1 MKSYPTPVR
10 RLLLPLAVA
19 CALALAVSACGGGT
33 KTAGG
38 GGSSSTASSES
49 TGSGGEGSSSSETG
63 SSEPVKGGSITVSG
77 GPVPTLDP
85 AAGSANAMAM
95 AGNAIYGTLMTV
107 TKPGEEPQP
116 AIAESMTASKDGM
129 TWTMT
134 LPTGLKFSDGTPF
147 NAEAVVFNMERD
159 MEPTSSAAAL
169 LSSVK
174 SVSATNPTTV
184 VFHMASPLS
193 SLPYAFSYDGSGTA
207 GYMASPTAVKK
218 YGKGYSAHASGLGPF
233 MVQSWSA
240 TGNTVLV
247 ANPNYWNAEEEPVY
261 LEKVTLESIPSEQT
275 AYQSVQAGNLT
286 LMGSANPSILS
297 QAQSN
302 GNVKTVMGETENNQ
316 DSIILNMAT
325 KPFEDLE
332 LREAVSM
339 ALNREEIAQLTTNEL
354 GGPAVNLFPKG
365 NPFHDEYTDP
375 EFDVEKAKEIVTSY
389 KEKTGETPSF
399 TYTCNTERPATEVIV
414 HQLQEAGF
422 DVKDNAEE
430 VNAWLADFF
439 GKKYQAI
446 CWTMAPFLSPDQ
458 LPYRFFYSKGDLNT
472 GGYASKAFDTAAD
485 EARTASGEAA
495 KTAWQKADKILTEEL
510 PWVWTTTGPIGFV
523 MSPKLE
529 GVEWEQPYRQRY
541 YVPSF
546 AHSWLAE

>member
-1 MKSYPTPVR
+1 MKSYRTPAP
-10 RLLLPLAVA
+10 RLLLSLAV
-19 CALALAVSACGGGT
+19 ALALALVVSACGGST

-38 GGSSSTASSES
+38 GGSSSTASTE
-49 TGSGGEGSSSSETG
+49 SGGGTAG
-63 SSEPVKGGSITVSG
+63 EPVKGGSITVSG
-77 GPVPTLDP
+77 GPVLTLDP

-116 AIAESMTASKDGM
+116 AIAKSMTASKDGM

-174 SVSATNPTTV
+174 SVSASNPTTV
-184 VFHMASPLS
+184 VFHMASPFS

-207 GYMASPTAVKK
+207 GYMASPTAIKK
-218 YGKGYSAHASGLGPF
+218 YGKGYSAHAAGLGPF

-247 ANPNYWNAEEEPVY
+247 QNPNYWNAEEEPAY

-302 GNVKTVMGETENNQ
+302 GNVKAIMGETENNQ

-325 KPFEDLE
+325 KPFESQE

-354 GGPAVNLFPKG
+354 GGPAVNLFPKA

-375 EFDVEKAKEIVTSY
+375 EFDVEKAKEIVENY
-389 KEKTGETPSF
+389 KAKSGESPSF

-422 DVKDNAEE
+422 DVKVNAEE
-430 VNAWLADFF
+430 SNAWLADFF

-446 CWTMAPFLSPDQ
+446 CWTMAPFLSPSQ

-472 GGYASKAFDTAAD
+472 GGYDSPTFDKLAD
-485 EARTASGEAA
+485 EANKATGPAQKAD
-495 KTAWQKADKILTEEL
+495 WQKADKILTEEL
-510 PWVWTTTGPIGFV
+510 PWVWTTSGPIGFV

-529 GVEWEQPYRQRY
+529 GVEWEQSYRQRY

>member
-1 MKSYPTPVR
+1 MKSYRTLAR
-10 RLLLPLAVA
+10 RLALPLALA
-19 CALALAVSACGGGT
+19 FALALVVSACGGGT

-49 TGSGGEGSSSSETG
+49 SGGGSEGAEAAG
-63 SSEPVKGGSITVSG
+63 EPVKGGAITVSG

-85 AAGSANAMAM
+85 AAGSANAMAL
-95 AGNAIYGTLMTV
+95 AGNAIYETLMKV
-107 TKPGEEPQP
+107 VEPGEEPQP
-116 AIAESMTASKDGM
+116 NIAESMTESNGGM
-129 TWTMT
+129 TWTMKV
-134 LPTGLKFSDGTPF
+134 PTGLKFSDGTPF

-174 SVSATNPTTV
+174 SVSAPNPTTV
-184 VFHMASPLS
+184 VFKMSEPLS
-193 SLPYAFSYDGSGTA
+193 SLPYALSYDGSGTA
-207 GYMASPTAVKK
+207 GYIASPTAVEK
-218 YGKGYSAHASGLGPF
+218 YGKNYSAHASGLGPF

-240 TGNTVLV
+240 TGKTVLV
-247 ANPNYWNAEEEPVY
+247 QNPNYWNAEEEPVY
-261 LEKVTLESIPSEQT
+261 LEKVTVESIPSETT

-286 LMGSANPSILS
+286 LMGSANPSTLS

-325 KPFEDLE
+325 KPFENLE

-339 ALNREEIAQLTTNEL
+339 ALNREEIAQLTTSEL
-354 GGPAVNLFPKG
+354 GGPAVNLFPEG
-365 NPFHDEYTDP
+365 NPYHDEYTDP

-422 DVKDNAEE
+422 NVKLNAEE

-472 GGYASKAFDTAAD
+472 GGYASKAFDTAAN
-485 EARTASGEAA
+485 EARSATGEEKKAD
-495 KTAWQKADKILTEEL
+495 WQKADKVLTEEL
-510 PWVWTTTGPIGFV
+510 PWVWTTTGPIGFI

-541 YVPSF
+541 YVPTF
-546 AHSWLAE
+546 AHSWLSE

>member
-1 MKSYPTPVR
+1 MKSYRTLAR
-10 RLLLPLAVA
+10 RLALPLALA
-19 CALALAVSACGGGT
+19 FALALVVSACGGGT

-38 GGSSSTASSES
+38 GGSSSTASAES
-49 TGSGGEGSSSSETG
+49 SGGNSEGAEG
-63 SSEPVKGGSITVSG
+63 GSEPVKGGAITVSG

-85 AAGSANAMAM
+85 AAGSANAMAL
-95 AGNAIYGTLMTV
+95 AGNAIYETLMKV
-107 TKPGEEPQP
+107 VEPGEEPQP
-116 AIAESMTASKDGM
+116 NIAESMTESNGGM
-129 TWTMT
+129 TWTMKV
-134 LPTGLKFSDGTPF
+134 PTGLKFSDGTPF

-174 SVSATNPTTV
+174 SVSAPNPTTV
-184 VFHMASPLS
+184 VFKMSEPLS
-193 SLPYAFSYDGSGTA
+193 SLPYALSYDGSGTA

-218 YGKGYSAHASGLGPF
+218 YGKDYSAHASGLGPF

-240 TGNTVLV
+240 TGKTVLV
-247 ANPNYWNAEEEPVY
+247 QNPNYWNAEEEPVY
-261 LEKVTLESIPSEQT
+261 LEKVTVESIPSETT

-286 LMGSANPSILS
+286 LMGSANPSTLS

-325 KPFEDLE
+325 KPFENLE

-339 ALNREEIAQLTTNEL
+339 ALNREEIAQLTTSEL
-354 GGPAVNLFPKG
+354 GGPAVNLFPEG
-365 NPFHDEYTDP
+365 NPYHDEYTDP

-422 DVKDNAEE
+422 NVKLNAEE

-472 GGYASKAFDTAAD
+472 GGYASKAFDTAAN
-485 EARTASGEAA
+485 EARSATGEEKKAD
-495 KTAWQKADKILTEEL
+495 WQKADKVLTEEL
-510 PWVWTTTGPIGFV
+510 PWVWTTTGPIGFI

-541 YVPSF
+541 YVPTF
-546 AHSWLAE
+546 AHSWLSE

>member
-1 MKSYPTPVR
+1 MKSYRTHAR
-10 RLLLPLAVA
+10 RLLLPLAA
-19 CALALAVSACGGGT
+19 AFALALAVSACGGGT

-38 GGSSSTASSES
+38 GGSSSTASTE
-49 TGSGGEGSSSSETG
+49 SGGGSA
-63 SSEPVKGGSITVSG
+63 SEPVKGGAITVNE

-85 AAGSANAMAM
+85 STGSANAMAV

-116 AIAESMTASKDGM
+116 SIAKSMTAGKDGM

-174 SVSATNPTTV
+174 SVTATNPTTV

-218 YGKGYSAHASGLGPF
+218 YGKDYSAHASGLGPF

-247 ANPNYWNAEEEPVY
+247 QNPNYWNAKEEPVY
-261 LEKVTLESIPSEQT
+261 LEKVTIESVPSEQT

-286 LMGSANPSILS
+286 LMGSADPSILN

-302 GNVKTVMGETENNQ
+302 GSVKTVMGETENNQ

-325 KPFEDLE
+325 APFENLE

-339 ALNREEIAQLTTNEL
+339 ALNREEIAQLTTNGL
-354 GGPAVNLFPKG
+354 GGPAVNLFPKA

-375 EFDVEKAKEIVTSY
+375 EFDVEKAKEIVEKY
-389 KEKTGETPSF
+389 KAKTGETPSF

-422 DVKDNAEE
+422 NVKVNAEE
-430 VNAWLADFF
+430 VNAWLSDFF

-472 GGYASKAFDTAAD
+472 GGYDSKAFDTAAD
-485 EARTASGEAA
+485 EARTATGEAKKA
-495 KTAWQKADKILTEEL
+495 DWQKADKVLTEEL
-510 PWVWTTTGPIGFV
+510 PWVWTTTGPIGFI

-546 AHSWLAE
+546 AHSWLAG

>member
-1 MKSYPTPVR
+1 MKSYRTLAR
-10 RLLLPLAVA
+10 RLALPMALAL
-19 CALALAVSACGGGT
+19 ALALAVSACGGGT

-49 TGSGGEGSSSSETG
+49 GSGGSEGG
-63 SSEPVKGGSITVSG
+63 GGEPVKGGSITVSG
-77 GPVPTLDP
+77 GPVLTLDP

-95 AGNAIYGTLMTV
+95 AGNAIYDTLMTV

-116 AIAESMTASKDGM
+116 EIAESMEQSKDGM
-129 TWTMT
+129 TWTMK

-159 MEPTSSAAAL
+159 MEPTSTAAAL

-174 SVSATNPTTV
+174 SVSATDPTTV
-184 VFHMASPLS
+184 VFHMASPFS

-218 YGKGYSAHASGLGPF
+218 YGKSYSQHASGLGPW

-240 TGNTVLV
+240 TGNTILV
-247 ANPNYWNAEEEPVY
+247 PNPNYWNATEEPVY
-261 LEKVTLESIPSEQT
+261 LEKVTLESVPSEQT

-297 QAQSN
+297 QAQGN

-325 KPFEDLE
+325 KPFESLE

-339 ALNREEIAQLTTNEL
+339 ALNREEIAALTTNEL
-354 GGPAVNLFPKG
+354 GGPAVNLFPEG

-389 KEKTGETPSF
+389 KEKTGESPSF

-422 DVKDNAEE
+422 DVKVNTEE

-446 CWTMAPFLSPDQ
+446 CWTMAPFLSPSQ

-472 GGYASKAFDTAAD
+472 GGYDSPAFDKAAD
-485 EARTASGEAA
+485 EANKATGAA
-495 KTAWQKADKILTEEL
+495 QKADWQNADKLLTEEL

-529 GVEWEQPYRQRY
+529 GVEWEQSYRQRY
-541 YVPSF
+541 YVPTF

>member
-1 MKSYPTPVR
+1 MKSYGKLAR
-10 RLLLPLAVA
+10 RLALPLAVA
-19 CALALAVSACGGGT
+19 CGLALVVSACGGST
-33 KTAGG
+33 KTAGS
-38 GGSSSTASSES
+38 GGSTSASSES
-49 TGSGGEGSSSSETG
+49 GSGGGSG
-63 SSEPVKGGSITVSG
+63 EPVKGGSITVSG

-116 AIAESMTASKDGM
+116 AIAKSMTESKDGM

-159 MEPTSSAAAL
+159 MEETSSAAAL

-174 SVSATNPTTV
+174 SVTATNPTTV

-218 YGKGYSAHASGLGPF
+218 YGKNYSSHASGLGPF
-233 MVQSWSA
+233 EVQSWSA

-247 ANPNYWNAEEEPVY
+247 PNPNYWNKAEEPVY
-261 LEKVTLESIPSEQT
+261 LEKVTLESIPAEQT

-286 LMGSANPSILS
+286 LMGSANPSLLS

-302 GNVKTVMGETENNQ
+302 GKVKTVMGETENNQ

-325 KPFEDLE
+325 KPFENLE
-332 LREAVSM
+332 LREAVSE
-339 ALNREEIAQLTTNEL
+339 ALNREEIAQLTTNGL

-365 NPFHDEYTDP
+365 NPYHDEYADP
-375 EFDVEKAKEIVTSY
+375 EFDLEKAKEAVAAY
-389 KEKTGETPSF
+389 KTKTGETPSF

-422 DVKDNAEE
+422 NVKVNAEE

-472 GGYASKAFDTAAD
+472 GGYDSAAFDKAAN
-485 EARTASGEAA
+485 EARTLTGAA
-495 KTAWQKADKILTEEL
+495 KKTAWQKADKVLTEEL
-510 PWVWTTTGPIGFV
+510 PWVWTTTGPIGFI
-523 MSPKLE
+523 MSPKLN
-529 GVEWEQPYRQRY
+529 GVEWEQSYRQRY

-546 AHSWLAE
+546 AHSWLSE

>member
-1 MKSYPTPVR
+1 MKSYRTLAR
-10 RLLLPLAVA
+10 RLALPLALA
-19 CALALAVSACGGGT
+19 FALALVVSACGGGT

-38 GGSSSTASSES
+38 GGSSSTASAES
-49 TGSGGEGSSSSETG
+49 SGGGSEGAEG
-63 SSEPVKGGSITVSG
+63 GGEPVKGGSITVSG

-85 AAGSANAMAM
+85 AAGSANAMAL
-95 AGNAIYGTLMTV
+95 AGNAIYETLMKV
-107 TKPGEEPQP
+107 VEPGEEPQP
-116 AIAESMTASKDGM
+116 NIAESMTESNGGM
-129 TWTMT
+129 TWTMKV
-134 LPTGLKFSDGTPF
+134 PTGLKFSDGTPF

-174 SVSATNPTTV
+174 SVSAPNPTTV
-184 VFHMASPLS
+184 VFKMSEPLS
-193 SLPYAFSYDGSGTA
+193 SLPYALSYDGSGTA
-207 GYMASPTAVKK
+207 GYIASPTAVEK
-218 YGKGYSAHASGLGPF
+218 YGKNYSAHASGLGPF

-240 TGNTVLV
+240 TGKTVLV
-247 ANPNYWNAEEEPVY
+247 QNPNYWNAEEEPVY
-261 LEKVTLESIPSEQT
+261 LEKVTVESIPSETT

-286 LMGSANPSILS
+286 LMGSANPSTLS

-325 KPFEDLE
+325 KPFENLE

-339 ALNREEIAQLTTNEL
+339 ALNREEIAQLTTSEL
-354 GGPAVNLFPKG
+354 GGPAVNLFPEG
-365 NPFHDEYTDP
+365 NPYHDEYTDP

-422 DVKDNAEE
+422 NVKLNAEE

-472 GGYASKAFDTAAD
+472 GGYASKAFDTAAN
-485 EARTASGEAA
+485 EARSATGEEKKAD
-495 KTAWQKADKILTEEL
+495 WQKADKVLTEEL
-510 PWVWTTTGPIGFV
+510 PWVWTTTGPIGFI

-541 YVPSF
+541 YVPTF
-546 AHSWLAE
+546 AHSWLSE